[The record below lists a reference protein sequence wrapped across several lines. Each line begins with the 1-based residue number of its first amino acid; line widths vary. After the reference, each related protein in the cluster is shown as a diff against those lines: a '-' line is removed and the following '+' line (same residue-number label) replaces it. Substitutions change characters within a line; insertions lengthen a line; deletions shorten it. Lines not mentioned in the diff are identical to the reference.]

1 MFVINT
7 YVFHNLSVK
16 LYLKYNLI
24 LEITVLDFIF
34 FHQQPMKQFQTFLD
48 ARKVPYESDI
58 EFQKS
63 IGEAGFTVS
72 ISDDYELD
80 FIAEIEAYYDE
91 MMDLNEELV
100 SAEEG
105 DAEIKNA
112 GISVNLS
119 DGSVV
124 LADVNPDLIYK
135 LSTALT
141 PDEIMELVSAIADA
155 VENPD
160 SRPLCKR

>member
-1 MFVINT
+1 
-7 YVFHNLSVK
+7 
-16 LYLKYNLI
+16 
-24 LEITVLDFIF
+24 
-34 FHQQPMKQFQTFLD
+34 MKRFQTFLD

-63 IGEAGFTVS
+63 IEEAGFTVS

-80 FIAEIEAYYDE
+80 FINEIEAYYDE
-91 MMDLNEELV
+91 MMVLNEELV

-160 SRPLCKR
+160 SRPLCKRLVT